1 MLGSSQIGTGVSKR
15 ALFQTSSQR
24 SGAPKAPL
32 SFPNAPK
39 GRSSQIQ
46 FGAPS
51 RFQSSPPQPIQIS
64 DDEEEDDGD
73 AMEEVQEQG
82 NDVTEN
88 LASPE
93 FAFEAATGQRGT
105 KRGRNGES
113 LIRDLPTAGLDVLG
127 LAKGI
132 AASQGP
138 MQLREPDVLVLE
150 TERGVERLAKEETPP
165 EKDAMYDD
173 VASDLQKIWFK
184 YGRLTQEE
192 VGRDGLGPINSKNVL
207 AKANFVLSLLLR
219 LHHPSASDSQQARQ
233 SQLGRSLRSLRA
245 ADQQRNVHMPKVLFN
260 WLDEYHDPAAQVL
273 TGVLAHKGGFAAA
286 PDFWD
291 CVYSCLFR
299 GRFAQVIDLLQ
310 GANFAAEGDYSD
322 RQIDNIEEAVEQ
334 TCRFLANCPAVKDD
348 DWDMK
353 GADWAIFRRKA
364 QEGLDDLRDFAE
376 GDMPGSDDIAF
387 SQTARSSQYG
397 LSTASRRAETH
408 VPYEVYE
415 PLQEVYKLLLGD
427 PDDLMKSAFDWVEAA
442 IGLAAWWDGE
452 DEQLPRGSLAAS
464 RRSVNRMQ
472 HSRPVDVTPALAYRQ
487 RLAYTLAQALE
498 DDELKETF
506 DASNSLQI
514 ALASV
519 FQSNVDA
526 TLMITKGWSIALT
539 AATAELAD
547 AAGWLPDSASRSR
560 DAMRGL
566 DESDLMVLSY
576 GNDNVNKRTNT
587 KDELLGQYADL
598 LASEPRIQAASLN
611 QALEG
616 WYVALTVL
624 ARVDDVESIDSKAT
638 AILDRIPLDSSDRVD
653 SILNLCASLSFDDYS
668 VKIAEVCFLQ
678 FFPFTTLTST
688 PEIRRPALL

>member
-1 MLGSSQIGTGVSKR
+1 M
-15 ALFQTSSQR
+15 
-24 SGAPKAPL
+24 
-32 SFPNAPK
+32 
-39 GRSSQIQ
+39 
-46 FGAPS
+46 
-51 RFQSSPPQPIQIS
+51 
-64 DDEEEDDGD
+64 ED
-73 AMEEVQEQG
+73 VKEQG
-82 NDVTEN
+82 NDVADT

-93 FAFEAATGQRGT
+93 FAFEAATGLRGI

-113 LIRDLPTAGLDVLG
+113 LLRHIPTAGLDVIS

-132 AASQGP
+132 AASQRP
-138 MQLREPDVLVLE
+138 IKLWEPDVLILE
-150 TERGVERLAKEETPP
+150 TERGIEPMTKEGTGPGR
-165 EKDAMYDD
+165 DTVYDD
-173 VASDLQKIWFK
+173 VASDLQKIWIK

-192 VGRDGLGPINSKNVL
+192 VGRDGLGPISYKNVL

-219 LHHPSASDSQQARQ
+219 LYHPSALDSQQARQ
-233 SQLGRSLRSLRA
+233 SQFGRSLRSLRPL
-245 ADQQRNVHMPKVLFN
+245 DQQRNIHMPKVLFN

-273 TGVLAHKGGFAAA
+273 TGVLAHKGGFSAA

-310 GANFAAEGDYSD
+310 GANFAAEGNYSD

-334 TCRFLANCPAVKDD
+334 TCRLLANCPAIKDD

-353 GADWAIFRRKA
+353 DADWAIFRRKA

-376 GDMPGSDDIAF
+376 GDIPGSDDIAF
-387 SQTARSSQYG
+387 GQTDRSSQFG

-452 DEQLPRGSLAAS
+452 DEQLPRGSLAMS
-464 RRSVNRMQ
+464 RRSVNRIQ

-487 RLAYTLAQALE
+487 RLAFTLAQALE
-498 DDELKETF
+498 DEELKETF
-506 DASNSLQI
+506 DASDALQVSL
-514 ALASV
+514 AAV

-526 TLMITKGWSIALT
+526 ALMITKGWSIT
-539 AATAELAD
+539 MTTATAELAD
-547 AAGWLPDSASRSR
+547 AAGWLPDSGAGSK

-576 GNDNVNKRTNT
+576 GNDNVKKRINK

-598 LASEPRIQAASLN
+598 LASKVLIQAPSLG
-611 QALEG
+611 QTFEG
-616 WYVALTVL
+616 WYIALTVL
-624 ARVDDVESIDSKAT
+624 ARVDNVDSIDSKANT
-638 AILDRIPLDSSDRVD
+638 ILDRIPLDSSDRVD
-653 SILNLCASLSFDDYS
+653 SVLNLCSSLSFDNYS
-668 VKIAEVCFLQ
+668 VKIAEVGFL
-678 FFPFTTLTST
+678 PFLTYSKS
-688 PEIRRPALL
+688 